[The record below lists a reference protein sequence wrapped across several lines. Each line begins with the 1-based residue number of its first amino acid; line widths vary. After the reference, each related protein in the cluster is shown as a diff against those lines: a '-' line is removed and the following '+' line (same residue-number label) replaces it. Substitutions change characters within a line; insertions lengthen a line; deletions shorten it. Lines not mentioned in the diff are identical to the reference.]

1 MYSHSVDRHKGKGQ
15 DVSRRVVDV
24 HAIGYN
30 INILIVARGPAQI
43 IHESPDDF
51 EDNAALEDE
60 SLSLIPAVDHFGI

>member
-1 MYSHSVDRHKGKGQ
+1 MYSHSVDRRKGKGQ

-24 HAIGYN
+24 HAIGHN
-30 INILIVARGPAQI
+30 IILIVTRGPAQI